1 MKWSFFF
8 TSAIGKKIVMALTGL
23 FLITFLIVH
32 VGINACIFYDLS
44 FFDPADNGEM
54 FNKAAHFMG
63 ATVLIRIIEIG
74 LFLFLIVHSIQ
85 GWQLEVQNRRR
96 RGHGY
101 QKPLGERG
109 SRWYSRS
116 MGILG
121 TLLFLFLV
129 MHIAHFWVP
138 SRVTHD
144 LNPVTYNNGGTE
156 MHDLFRRMFDVFQN
170 PVIVILYLV
179 GCLSLAY
186 HLMHG
191 FSSAFRTIGVHN
203 RKYINMLRYFGYFF
217 AITVSLLFA
226 LMPVSMYLGWVS
238 PN

>member
-1 MKWSFFF
+1 
-8 TSAIGKKIVMALTGL
+8 MALTGL
-23 FLITFLIVH
+23 FLITFLVVH
-32 VGINACIFYDLS
+32 VGINACVFYDLR

-63 ATVLIRIIEIG
+63 STVLIRIIEIG
-74 LFLFLIVHSIQ
+74 LFLFLIIHSIQ

-144 LNPVTYNNGGTE
+144 LQPVTYNNGSAE
-156 MHDLFRRMFDVFQN
+156 MHNVFLKMFDVFQN
-170 PVIVILYLV
+170 PLIVILYLL

-191 FSSAFRTIGVHN
+191 FSSAFRTMGVHN
-203 RKYINMLRYFGYFF
+203 RKYIDMLRYFGYFF
-217 AITVSLLFA
+217 AIAISILFA
-226 LMPVSMYLGWVS
+226 LMPVSMYLGWVN
-238 PN
+238 PG

>member
-1 MKWSFFF
+1 M
-8 TSAIGKKIVMALTGL
+8 
-23 FLITFLIVH
+23 FLITFLVVH
-32 VGINACIFYDLS
+32 AGINACIFYDLR
-44 FFDPADNGEM
+44 FFDPKDNGEM

-63 ATVLIRIIEIG
+63 SALVIRIVEIG
-74 LFLFLIVHSIQ
+74 LFLFLLIHSIQ

-101 QKPLGERG
+101 TKPLGERG

-129 MHIAHFWVP
+129 MHIAQFWVP
-138 SRVTHD
+138 SRITQN
-144 LNPVTYNNGGTE
+144 LQPVMYNNSGTE
-156 MHDLFRRMFDVFQN
+156 MHNLFLRMFDVFQS
-170 PVIVILYLV
+170 PIIVVLYLL
-179 GCLSLAY
+179 GCLSLLY

-191 FSSAFRTIGVHN
+191 FSSAFRTMGVHN
-203 RKYINMLRYFGYFF
+203 RKYITMLRGFGYFF
-217 AITVSLLFA
+217 SVAICVLFA
-226 LMPVSMYLGWVS
+226 LMPVSMYLHWVS